1 MKDSNEKLIKI
12 IIEQAVQLEIARF
25 KNNEL
30 ISLVDKLKNQLLQL
44 NVSGQVE
51 VPCKKQIIFPH
62 FSEK

>member
-44 NVSGQVE
+44 NV
-51 VPCKKQIIFPH
+51 CKHPVNH
-62 FSEK
+62 VLFS

>member
-25 KNNEL
+25 KTNEL

-51 VPCKKQIIFPH
+51 VPD
-62 FSEK
+62 SSLYR

>member
-1 MKDSNEKLIKI
+1 MKDSNEKLIEI

-44 NVSGQVE
+44 NESRQVE
-51 VPCKKQIIFPH
+51 VPDSSFYR
-62 FSEK
+62 

>member
-51 VPCKKQIIFPH
+51 VPD
-62 FSEK
+62 SSLYR

>member
-1 MKDSNEKLIKI
+1 MKDSNEKLIEI

-51 VPCKKQIIFPH
+51 VPD
-62 FSEK
+62 SSLYR